1 MRTWQVLALSLL
13 TSTLGFAQQPDRVTG
28 AIAAGQM
35 VALAG
40 QVNHRVKPQYDQ
52 GPVEASF
59 KLSQVT
65 LLTLPTPS
73 QQKALSQLL
82 AAQQN
87 PKSAS
92 YHKWLTPEQY
102 ADRFGL
108 SQNDIQKITAWLM
121 SEGFTVASVARGRNW
136 IVFGGTAGQIESA
149 FRTELHYYKI
159 DGKMQFANAWAP
171 SIPAALSGIV
181 QGFRG
186 FDSFGPKPMYVKRAG
201 SQSQSAR
208 PNYYDASLPPSDF
221 MAPNDIQTF
230 YDLGPLY
237 TGGFDGTGQSM
248 VVVGE
253 TDVYLADLNAFRT
266 GFGLPTIDCTPDG
279 SGLITT
285 SCNTSN
291 FEYILDGPDPGVSL
305 GDLTESDLDLEWSA
319 ATARGAKIIFV
330 NSAST
335 NTSLSPIGGV
345 WNSFYYA
352 IDQNLAP
359 VISMSYG
366 FCEFDDNYVAA
377 DEVELEKAN
386 SLGITFMNS
395 SGDSAA
401 ASCDPGT
408 DTSTGNLAVGG
419 LAVSYP
425 ASSPEVTGVGGTA
438 ISYPYNASDWGTN
451 NSTNNGGTVASYI
464 PEIAWND
471 DVELAGA
478 YGGSTLSVQ
487 QNYMIASSGG
497 GASNCSVQ
505 SDDFSDCASGF
516 PQPSWQTVTISGQ
529 TTRLVPDVSL
539 LASPNFPGYVYCTP
553 VEELSNGDA
562 PYNTETTSSC
572 GTGTSG
578 DLATAVTGIP
588 DSATNGYFVEPSLVG
603 GTSVSAPIFA
613 AMVTIINQYL
623 NGSAA
628 TGLGNINPTLYTLAE
643 NSTGVFHTVTSGT
656 NNVYCEADTPAQ
668 PWPTALVCPSGTNPS
683 FGYNAA
689 ADDAATGY
697 NLVTGL
703 GSVDADA
710 LAVAWKAYAT
720 PDFALSAGSLTPSP
734 LPAGQSASAT
744 VTLTPVAGSTGMVVN
759 FSPSSCSGLPTGAT
773 CSFNPA
779 MVTFNGTDAATTVV
793 TIATAANMAIPSGA
807 QTITITPTNSL
818 STTTTVSLT
827 VTATTESF
835 TLSSTATTYS
845 VAVGGT
851 AAVQVAVASTNG
863 FIVGT
868 APTTTTAL
876 PLTYT
881 CTGSPSLS
889 AAEIQCDL
897 PNGGQPTNAT
907 GVTVTLVTTAP
918 TTQLH
923 PPLGRSSIFYAL
935 LLPGLFGVVFLAGG
949 RTRGLRLLSLI
960 IVLGVSTIWLGSC
973 SSGGGNTSTPQ
984 NPGSTVGSY
993 TVTITATTGGANP
1006 VTSSLPPITLNV
1018 TAQ

>member
-1 MRTWQVLALSLL
+1 MRTWQVLFLSLL
-13 TSTLGFAQQPDRVTG
+13 TSTLCFAQQPDRVTG
-28 AIAAGQM
+28 AIAGQM
-35 VALAG
+35 VALTG

-65 LLTLPTPS
+65 LLTLPSPS
-73 QQKALSQLL
+73 QQKALSLLL

-108 SQNDIQKITAWLM
+108 SPNDIQKISAWLT

-149 FRTELHYYKI
+149 FRTELHYYKV
-159 DGKMQFANAWAP
+159 DGKMHFANAWAP

-201 SQSQSAR
+201 SR
-208 PNYYDASLPPSDF
+208 TPGPGPNYYDASLPPYDF

-237 TGGFDGTGQSM
+237 TAGFDGTGQSM
-248 VVVGE
+248 VIVGE
-253 TDVYLADLNAFRT
+253 TDVYLADLNAFRA
-266 GFGLPTIDCTPDG
+266 GFGLPTINCTPVN
-279 SGLITT
+279 GLITT

-291 FEYILDGPDPGVSL
+291 FQYILNGTDPGVSL

-319 ATARGAKIIFV
+319 ATAPGAKIIFV
-330 NSAST
+330 NSSPS

-352 IDQNLAP
+352 IDNKLAP

-377 DEVELEKAN
+377 DEVELMKAN
-386 SLGITFMNS
+386 SFGITFVNS
-395 SGDSAA
+395 SGDSGA
-401 ASCDPGT
+401 ASCDPPP
-408 DTSTGNLAVGG
+408 DSTNNLAVQG

-438 ISYPYNASDWGTN
+438 ISYPYNSSDWGTN
-451 NSTNNGGTVASYI
+451 NSTNNGGTVVSYI

-471 DVELAGA
+471 DVELAAA
-478 YGGSTLSVQ
+478 YPSSGDDTALEVQ
-487 QNYMIASSGG
+487 ESYAIVSSGG

-505 SDDFSDCASGF
+505 SDSNSDCASGF

-553 VEELSNGDA
+553 VEELSSTS
-562 PYNTETTSSC
+562 PYDSETTSSC
-572 GTGTSG
+572 GTGT
-578 DLATAVTGIP
+578 AANITTAVSGIP
-588 DSATNGYFVEPSLVG
+588 GSQPNTFDVDPSLVG
-603 GTSVSAPIFA
+603 GTSASAPMFA

-623 NGSAA
+623 NGTSTA
-628 TGLGNINPTLYTLAE
+628 GLSNINPTLYTLAE
-643 NSTGVFHTVTSGT
+643 NTTGVFHPVTSGT

-683 FGYNAA
+683 FGYNAS
-689 ADDAATGY
+689 DDDPTTGY
-697 NLVTGL
+697 NIVTGL
-703 GSVDADA
+703 GSVDANA
-710 LAVAWKAYAT
+710 LAVAWKAYVT
-720 PDFALSAGSLTPSP
+720 PDFAISAGSLTPSP
-734 LPAGQSASAT
+734 VPAGQSASSTITISA
-744 VTLTPVAGSTGMVVN
+744 VAGSTGTVVN
-759 FSPSSCSGLPTGAT
+759 FMPSSCKGLPTGAT
-773 CSFNPA
+773 CSFNP
-779 MVTFNGTDAATTVV
+779 MSVPFNGTDQATTVV
-793 TIATAANMAIPSGA
+793 TIATAANMAIPSGP
-807 QTITITPTNSL
+807 QTITITPTNSF
-818 STTTTVSLT
+818 STTTTVNLT

-835 TLSSTATTYS
+835 TLSSTASTYS

-851 AAVQVAVASTNG
+851 AAVQIAVASTTG
-863 FIVGT
+863 FIAGT

-881 CTGSPSLS
+881 CTGSPSLTT
-889 AAEIQCDL
+889 AEISCEL

-918 TTQLH
+918 TTQLR
-923 PPLGRSSIFYAL
+923 PLGRSSIFYAL
-935 LLPGLFGVVFLAGG
+935 LLPGLFGVVFLARG

-960 IVLGVSTIWLGSC
+960 VVLGFSTVWLGSC
-973 SSGGGNTSTPQ
+973 SSGGSNTSTPP

-993 TVTITATTGGANP
+993 TVTVSATTGGANP
-1006 VTSSLPPITLNV
+1006 ITSSLPAITLNV

>member
-366 FCEFDDNYVAA
+366 FC
-377 DEVELEKAN
+377 
-386 SLGITFMNS
+386 
-395 SGDSAA
+395 
-401 ASCDPGT
+401 
-408 DTSTGNLAVGG
+408 
-419 LAVSYP
+419 
-425 ASSPEVTGVGGTA
+425 
-438 ISYPYNASDWGTN
+438 
-451 NSTNNGGTVASYI
+451 
-464 PEIAWND
+464 
-471 DVELAGA
+471 
-478 YGGSTLSVQ
+478 
-487 QNYMIASSGG
+487 
-497 GASNCSVQ
+497 
-505 SDDFSDCASGF
+505 
-516 PQPSWQTVTISGQ
+516 
-529 TTRLVPDVSL
+529 
-539 LASPNFPGYVYCTP
+539 
-553 VEELSNGDA
+553 
-562 PYNTETTSSC
+562 
-572 GTGTSG
+572 
-578 DLATAVTGIP
+578 
-588 DSATNGYFVEPSLVG
+588 
-603 GTSVSAPIFA
+603 
-613 AMVTIINQYL
+613 
-623 NGSAA
+623 
-628 TGLGNINPTLYTLAE
+628 
-643 NSTGVFHTVTSGT
+643 
-656 NNVYCEADTPAQ
+656 
-668 PWPTALVCPSGTNPS
+668 
-683 FGYNAA
+683 
-689 ADDAATGY
+689 
-697 NLVTGL
+697 
-703 GSVDADA
+703 
-710 LAVAWKAYAT
+710 
-720 PDFALSAGSLTPSP
+720 
-734 LPAGQSASAT
+734 
-744 VTLTPVAGSTGMVVN
+744 
-759 FSPSSCSGLPTGAT
+759 
-773 CSFNPA
+773 
-779 MVTFNGTDAATTVV
+779 
-793 TIATAANMAIPSGA
+793 
-807 QTITITPTNSL
+807 
-818 STTTTVSLT
+818 
-827 VTATTESF
+827 
-835 TLSSTATTYS
+835 
-845 VAVGGT
+845 
-851 AAVQVAVASTNG
+851 
-863 FIVGT
+863 
-868 APTTTTAL
+868 
-876 PLTYT
+876 
-881 CTGSPSLS
+881 
-889 AAEIQCDL
+889 
-897 PNGGQPTNAT
+897 
-907 GVTVTLVTTAP
+907 
-918 TTQLH
+918 
-923 PPLGRSSIFYAL
+923 
-935 LLPGLFGVVFLAGG
+935 
-949 RTRGLRLLSLI
+949 
-960 IVLGVSTIWLGSC
+960 
-973 SSGGGNTSTPQ
+973 
-984 NPGSTVGSY
+984 
-993 TVTITATTGGANP
+993 
-1006 VTSSLPPITLNV
+1006 
-1018 TAQ
+1018 